1 MTRLPSGEVLSI
13 LFHTLEAT
21 IPDKLNIV
29 SHYEESPPMILKET
43 NI

>member
-1 MTRLPSGEVLSI
+1 MTRLPSGEVLCI
-13 LFHTLEAT
+13 LFYTLEAT

-29 SHYEESPPMILKET
+29 SHYEESLAIILKET

>member
-1 MTRLPSGEVLSI
+1 MTRLPSGEFLSI

-21 IPDKLNIV
+21 IPNKLNIV
-29 SHYEESPPMILKET
+29 SHFEESLAIILKET